1 MKYLNLIFFL
11 FIISCGTSN
20 TKEIEELKN
29 KIDLLSKDLAEHN
42 IESVHMKKEVE
53 EHRMEIVELSDDLIE
68 QKEDF

>member
-29 KIDLLSKDLAEHN
+29 KIDLISKNLDEHN
-42 IESVHMKKEVE
+42 IEYSHEK
-53 EHRMEIVELSDDLIE
+53 RS
-68 QKEDF
+68 